1 MADWDPDLYHKF
13 RNYRDEPF
21 RAILARLE
29 AEGAEQQTAGSV
41 ANRIAERIVDL
52 GCGTGENTAR
62 RSGSTRRPR

>member
-29 AEGAEQQTAGSV
+29 AEGA
-41 ANRIAERIVDL
+41 
-52 GCGTGENTAR
+52 
-62 RSGSTRRPR
+62 